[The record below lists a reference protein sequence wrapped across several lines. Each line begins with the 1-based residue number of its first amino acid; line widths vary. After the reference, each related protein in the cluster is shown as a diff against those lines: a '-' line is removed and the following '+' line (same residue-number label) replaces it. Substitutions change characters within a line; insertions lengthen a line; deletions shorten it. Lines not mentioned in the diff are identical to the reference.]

1 MKKSIYLI
9 LLLIGFTLSGNA
21 QSLSISDLWN
31 YIGQSSNLKVKK
43 LNKEVQAAQLNVR
56 RSERFPVIYGDANL
70 QRNLI
75 IPTTPVPAIAFD
87 PNAEEGAILPLK
99 FSTKWNSKA
108 GLQLE
113 WNLFDPN
120 RKSQQQEDL
129 IVLEKAKVE
138 ESLAEQDWKINSTLA
153 YASIVLATEQYQ
165 FALKDSALF
174 EEINNINKERFL
186 AGRGS
191 SEDYSLSQQE
201 VQRKKILMHESW
213 SILKEAN
220 LELGRYYP
228 LDSIRVLSNNMEE
241 ILMELGA
248 FEKKIY
254 DQQLVELDQ
263 QLSMVQLKGIKRQV
277 LPSLSFNAYYGA
289 QYFSNS
295 FNIIDKS
302 NWYGY
307 SYANLGLRI
316 PISAYFSNS
325 SAIKKAELSEKVYI
339 QQLEDLQLND
349 EIDKKQNQEKI
360 IFSKQKI
367 ESLNR
372 IKDLALQNKEEKLA
386 AYQAGRILLIDF
398 NKANSDYLKSCQDI
412 WQAKYDLLKI
422 ILEQ

>member
-1 MKKSIYLI
+1 NMKKSIFTI
-9 LLLIGFTLSGNA
+9 LLIIGYSISGNA
-21 QSLSISDLWN
+21 QSLSLMDLWN
-31 YIGQSSNLKVKK
+31 YADQGRSLKEKK
-43 LNKEVQAAQLNVR
+43 LNKEVQEEQLNVR

-113 WNLFDPN
+113 WDLFNPN
-120 RKSQQQEDL
+120 RKTQQQEDQ
-129 IVLEKAKVE
+129 IALEKAKVE
-138 ESLAEQDWKINSTLA
+138 ESLAEQDWRTNATLA
-153 YASIVLATEQYQ
+153 YASIVLATAQYQ

-174 EEINNINKERFL
+174 EEINAINKERFL

-191 SEDYSLSQQE
+191 SEEYSLSQQE
-201 VQRKKILMHESW
+201 VQRKRILMHESW
-213 SILKEAN
+213 SILQEAN

-228 LDSIRVLSNNMEE
+228 LDSITVLSNNMEE
-241 ILMELGA
+241 IIMELEGY
-248 FEKKIY
+248 EKKGY
-254 DQQLVELDQ
+254 DQKLIELDQ
-263 QLSMVQLKGIKRQV
+263 QLSIIQLNGIKRQA

-295 FNIIDKS
+295 LNLVDKS

-325 SAIKKAELSEKVYI
+325 SAIRKAQLSEKVFL
-339 QQLEDLQLND
+339 QQLEDLQRND
-349 EIDKKQNQEKI
+349 GIDQKQKQGKI
-360 IFSKQKI
+360 IFS
-367 ESLNR
+367 
-372 IKDLALQNKEEKLA
+372 
-386 AYQAGRILLIDF
+386 
-398 NKANSDYLKSCQDI
+398 
-412 WQAKYDLLKI
+412 
-422 ILEQ
+422 

>member
-1 MKKSIYLI
+1 MKKTILLI
-9 LLLIGFTLSGNA
+9 LLLIGYTLSGNA
-21 QSLSISDLWN
+21 QSLSIKELWN
-31 YIGQSSNLKVKK
+31 YIGQASNLKVKK

-56 RSERFPVIYGDANL
+56 RSERFPIIYGDANL

-87 PNAEEGAILPLK
+87 PNAEEGATLPLK

-113 WNLFDPN
+113 WDLFNPN
-120 RKSQQQEDL
+120 KKTQQQEDL
-129 IVLEKAKVE
+129 IALEKAKVE
-138 ESLAEQDWKINSTLA
+138 ESMAEQDWKINSTLA
-153 YASIVLATEQYQ
+153 YASIVLATEQFQY
-165 FALKDSALF
+165 ALKDSALF

-191 SEDYSLSQQE
+191 SEDYTLSQQE
-201 VQRKKILMHESW
+201 IQRKKIFMYESW

-241 ILMELGA
+241 ILIELGTY
-248 FEKKIY
+248 EKKIY
-254 DQQLVELDQ
+254 DQQLIELDQ
-263 QLSMVQLKGIKRQV
+263 QLSIIQLNGIKRQV
-277 LPSLSFNAYYGA
+277 LPSITFNAYYGA

-325 SAIKKAELSEKVYI
+325 SAIRKAELSEKVFI
-339 QQLEDLQLND
+339 QQLEDLHMND
-349 EIDKKQNQEKI
+349 AIDKKQKQEKI

-367 ESLNR
+367 ESLKK
-372 IKDLALQNKEEKLA
+372 IKELALQNKEEKLA

-398 NKANSDYLKSCQDI
+398 NKSNSDYLKSCQDI

-422 ILEQ
+422 LLEQ

>member
-1 MKKSIYLI
+1 MKKPIFLI
-9 LLLIGFTLSGNA
+9 LLLIGLTLSGNA
-21 QSLSISDLWN
+21 QSLGIRDLWN
-31 YIGQSSNLKVKK
+31 YIGQASNLKVKK
-43 LNKEVQAAQLNVR
+43 LNKVVQAAQLNVR

-120 RKSQQQEDL
+120 KKSQQQEDQ
-129 IVLEKAKVE
+129 IALEKAKLE

-174 EEINNINKERFL
+174 EEINSINKERFL

-191 SEDYSLSQQE
+191 SEEYSLSQQE

-254 DQQLVELDQ
+254 EQQLVELDQ
-263 QLSMVQLKGIKRQV
+263 QLSITQLKGIKRQV
-277 LPSLSFNAYYGA
+277 LPSISFNAYYGA

-295 FNIIDKS
+295 INIIDKS

-316 PISAYFSNS
+316 PISAYFSNR
-325 SAIKKAELSEKVYI
+325 SAIMKAELSEKVYV

-349 EIDKKQNQEKI
+349 EIDKKQKQEKI

-367 ESLNR
+367 ESLNK
-372 IKDLALQNKEEKLA
+372 IKDLALQNKE
-386 AYQAGRILLIDF
+386 
-398 NKANSDYLKSCQDI
+398 
-412 WQAKYDLLKI
+412 
-422 ILEQ
+422 

>member
-1 MKKSIYLI
+1 MKKSIFTI
-9 LLLIGFTLSGNA
+9 LLIIGYSISGNA
-21 QSLSISDLWN
+21 QSLSLMDLWN
-31 YIGQSSNLKVKK
+31 YADQGRSLKEKK
-43 LNKEVQAAQLNVR
+43 LNKEVQEEQLNVR

-113 WNLFDPN
+113 WDLFNPN
-120 RKSQQQEDL
+120 RKTQQQEDQ
-129 IVLEKAKVE
+129 IALEKAKVE
-138 ESLAEQDWKINSTLA
+138 ESLAEQDWRTNATLA
-153 YASIVLATEQYQ
+153 YASIVLATAQYQ

-174 EEINNINKERFL
+174 EEINAINKERFL

-191 SEDYSLSQQE
+191 SEEYSLSQQE
-201 VQRKKILMHESW
+201 VQRKRILMHESW
-213 SILKEAN
+213 SILQEAN
-220 LELGRYYP
+220 LELGRYYS
-228 LDSIRVLSNNMEE
+228 LDSITVLSNNMEE
-241 ILMELGA
+241 IIMELEGY
-248 FEKKIY
+248 EKKGYNQKLI
-254 DQQLVELDQ
+254 ELDQ
-263 QLSMVQLKGIKRQV
+263 QLSIIQLNGIKRQA

-295 FNIIDKS
+295 LNLVDKS

-325 SAIKKAELSEKVYI
+325 SAIRKAQLSEKVFL

-349 EIDKKQNQEKI
+349 GIDQKQKRGKI

-367 ESLNR
+367 EALEK
-372 IKDLALQNKEEKLA
+372 IKDLAFQNKEEKLA
-386 AYQAGRILLIDF
+386 AYQSGRILLIDF
-398 NKANSDYLKSCQDI
+398 NKASSDYLKSCQDI